1 MYKEP
6 LKAPCREACPAGVDV
21 PRYLRFIVAGQYADA
36 LAVIRESIPFPA
48 VCGYVCPAP
57 CELKCQLGQ
66 LADAPE
72 AIRALKRFV
81 ADHASKQSAESLLSP
96 QSSALCFPPTGK
108 SVAIVGSGPAGL
120 TAAYYLARQGH
131 KPTVFEALP
140 QQGGMM
146 RVGIPSYRLPRH
158 ILDAEIENIKAA
170 GIEVKTSTRIE
181 SLDPLF
187 SQGYDAVFL
196 AVGAHRGVRMGIDGE
211 ETAGVIDALTFLRQV
226 NLGNCPTLVGKTL
239 VVVGGGNSAVDASR
253 TALRLGA
260 KEVTIVY
267 RRTRAEMR
275 AYPEEIKQ
283 AIHEGVNILFLA
295 MPSCII
301 TKAGH
306 LGIECL
312 RTKPGIKAADGLPPP
327 VKGSEFTVNADIL
340 IVAVGQEPEIPQ
352 GFAPPGDILPQ
363 GVPSNNILPQGV
375 PSNNILPRGVPEK
388 TIQIDP
394 DTMETARSGVF
405 AGADCVTGSSS
416 VIDAIAAGKR
426 AAIAIDRYLGGR
438 GVIAER
444 LAPSSDIVVIP
455 VETDYPSPTAIGNAI
470 PLLSLT
476 DRLNGFPLV
485 ELSLSPEIA
494 VQEAKRCLKCD
505 LPIVV
510 EETKCASCFICQLV
524 CSLRFEGAFD
534 TSKAAIRIL
543 PPPLGDILPQGVP
556 SGDASIRI
564 SFDDKCDGCGLCVRY
579 CPFGALSRNHSK
591 ENSL

>member
-1 MYKEP
+1 
-6 LKAPCREACPAGVDV
+6 PCKEACPAGVDV
-21 PRYLRFIVAGQYADA
+21 PRYLRFIVAGQYAEA
-36 LAVIRESIPFPA
+36 LAVIRESIPFPS

-57 CELKCQLGQ
+57 CEIKCQLGQ
-66 LADAPE
+66 VADAPE

-81 ADHASKQSAESLLSP
+81 ADHASKQSLGNHGGLPKA
-96 QSSALCFPPTGK
+96 SSALCFPLTGK

-140 QQGGMM
+140 RLGGMM

-158 ILDAEIENIKAA
+158 ILDAEIEEINKA

-181 SLDPLF
+181 SLDSLF
-187 SQGYDAVFL
+187 AQGYDAVFL
-196 AVGAHRGVRMGIDGE
+196 ALGAHRGVRMGIDGE
-211 ETAGVIDALTFLRQV
+211 ETPGVIDALTFLRQV
-226 NLGNCPTLVGKTL
+226 NLGKCPTLDGKAV

-253 TALRLGA
+253 TAFRLGA

-283 AIHEGVNILFLA
+283 AIQEGVNILFLTT
-295 MPSCII
+295 PGRII
-301 TKAGH
+301 AEDGR

-312 RTKPGIKAADGLPPP
+312 RTRSGIKAADGLPPP

-340 IVAVGQEPEIPQ
+340 IMAIGQDPEIPP
-352 GFAPPGDILPQ
+352 GFYPLGDTLRLPL
-363 GVPSNNILPQGV
+363 GTPCDEVSP
-375 PSNNILPRGVPEK
+375 K
-388 TIQIDP
+388 TIQIAS
-394 DTMETARSGVF
+394 DTMETARTGVF

-416 VIDAIAAGKR
+416 VIEAITAGKR

-444 LAPSSDIVVIP
+444 LAPLADVVVTP

-470 PLLSLT
+470 PLLALT
-476 DRLNGFPLV
+476 DRLNCFSVV

-543 PPPLGDILPQGVP
+543 PHPP
-556 SGDASIRI
+556 GDANIRI

-579 CPFGALSRNHSK
+579 CPFGALSRNP
-591 ENSL
+591 

>member
-1 MYKEP
+1 MHKEP
-6 LKAPCREACPAGVDV
+6 LKAPCKEACPAGVDV
-21 PRYLRFIVAGQYADA
+21 PRYLRFIVAGQYAEA
-36 LAVIRESIPFPA
+36 LSVIRESIPFPA

-81 ADHASKQSAESLLSP
+81 ADHVGTPRHKVSP
-96 QSSALCFPPTGK
+96 ERTQDRATPPTGK

-131 KPTVFEALP
+131 RPTVFEALP

-196 AVGAHRGVRMGIDGE
+196 AVGAHRGVRMGINGE
-211 ETAGVIDALTFLRQV
+211 EAAGVIDALTFLRQV
-226 NLGNCPTLVGKTL
+226 NLGNCPTLVGKT
-239 VVVGGGNSAVDASR
+239 VVVIGGGNSAVDASR

-283 AIHEGVNILFLA
+283 AMHEGVNILFLA

-301 TKAGH
+301 TEAGH

-327 VKGSEFTVNADIL
+327 VKSSEFTVRADIL

-375 PSNNILPRGVPEK
+375 PGK

-394 DTMETARSGVF
+394 DTMETARTGVF

-416 VIDAIAAGKR
+416 VIEAIAAGKR

-444 LAPSSDIVVIP
+444 LAPPSDIVVIP

-470 PLLSLT
+470 PLLPLT
-476 DRLNGFPLV
+476 DRLNSFPLV

-543 PPPLGDILPQGVP
+543 PHPF
-556 SGDASIRI
+556 GDANIRI

>member
-1 MYKEP
+1 
-6 LKAPCREACPAGVDV
+6 
-21 PRYLRFIVAGQYADA
+21 
-36 LAVIRESIPFPA
+36 
-48 VCGYVCPAP
+48 
-57 CELKCQLGQ
+57 
-66 LADAPE
+66 
-72 AIRALKRFV
+72 
-81 ADHASKQSAESLLSP
+81 
-96 QSSALCFPPTGK
+96 
-108 SVAIVGSGPAGL
+108 
-120 TAAYYLARQGH
+120 
-131 KPTVFEALP
+131 
-140 QQGGMM
+140 
-146 RVGIPSYRLPRH
+146 
-158 ILDAEIENIKAA
+158 
-170 GIEVKTSTRIE
+170 
-181 SLDPLF
+181 
-187 SQGYDAVFL
+187 
-196 AVGAHRGVRMGIDGE
+196 
-211 ETAGVIDALTFLRQV
+211 
-226 NLGNCPTLVGKTL
+226 
-239 VVVGGGNSAVDASR
+239 VDASR

-283 AIHEGVNILFLA
+283 AILEGVNILFLA

-301 TKAGH
+301 TEAGH

-312 RTKPGIKAADGLPPP
+312 RTKPGIKATDGLPPP
-327 VKGSEFTVNADIL
+327 VKGSEFTVTADIL

-352 GFAPPGDILPQ
+352 GFAPLGDILPQ
-363 GVPSNNILPQGV
+363 GVPG
-375 PSNNILPRGVPEK
+375 K
-388 TIQIDP
+388 TIQIAP
-394 DTMETARSGVF
+394 DTMQTARTGVF

-416 VIDAIAAGKR
+416 VIEAIAAGKR
-426 AAIAIDRYLGGR
+426 AAVAIDRYLGGR

-444 LAPSSDIVVIP
+444 LAPSADVAVILA
-455 VETDYPSPTAIGNAI
+455 ETDYPSPMAIGNPI

-494 VQEAKRCLKCD
+494 IKEAKRCLKCD

-543 PPPLGDILPQGVP
+543 PIIKSD
-556 SGDASIRI
+556 GDASIRI
-564 SFDDKCDGCGLCVRY
+564 SFDDKCDDCGLCVRY